1 MRAIAI
7 AGVVAEVVVLVRAR
21 GRALVATT
29 VVRCRAGHLFTTL
42 WIPGAS
48 LKAVRLGPWRFQRC
62 PVGRHWA
69 LVTPVR
75 VDDLTDEERRQA
87 AEHRDR
93 RIP

>member
-1 MRAIAI
+1 
-7 AGVVAEVVVLVRAR
+7 
-21 GRALVATT
+21 
-29 VVRCRAGHLFTTL
+29 
-42 WIPGAS
+42 
-48 LKAVRLGPWRFQRC
+48 
-62 PVGRHWA
+62 VGRHWA